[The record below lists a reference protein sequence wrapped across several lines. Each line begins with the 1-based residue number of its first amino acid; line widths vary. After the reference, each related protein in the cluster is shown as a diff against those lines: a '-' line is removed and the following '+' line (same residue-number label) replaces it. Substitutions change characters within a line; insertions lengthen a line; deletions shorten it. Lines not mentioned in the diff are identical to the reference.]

1 MDVELLVTGDELVRG
16 ALVDTNSAWLCERL
30 ALQGA
35 RVRRILLVGDDR
47 DLISSTLRE
56 ASSRA
61 DLVVVSGGLGPTSDD
76 LTAECAARLSG
87 GPLVLHQPTMDR
99 LKAKWVA
106 RGQPMPHGLE
116 KQALVPQQ
124 AEVLD
129 NDEGSAPG
137 FRLRSGRAWLY
148 FFAGVPVEFRHLC
161 ERHLFPFVASQA
173 RTSRVTATLRC
184 VGLPEAKADALL
196 SSLAARAGASLG
208 LRAVFP
214 ETWASL
220 TVEAPSED
228 AARQRLAPLAEEARS
243 LLGAACYSID
253 GSSLAQVVGRLLLAR
268 GETLATAESCTGGLV
283 GGACTEVAG
292 SSGWFVG
299 GVVAY
304 ANEVKES
311 ALGVPSQLLAAHG
324 AVSAEVACAMAAGAR
339 KRLGSTWAVSVTGV
353 AGPGGGSVEKPVG
366 TVWFAVAGPSG
377 VTPTLLRASRPDR
390 ASIRSQSVAFA
401 LDLLRRSLLEGG
413 S

>member
-1 MDVELLVTGDELVRG
+1 MDVELLVTGDELTRG
-16 ALVDTNSAWLCERL
+16 AVVDTNSAWLCQRL
-30 ALQGA
+30 ALLGA
-35 RVRRILLVGDDR
+35 RVRRILLVGDDPE
-47 DLISSTLRE
+47 LISTTMRE

-61 DLVVVSGGLGPTSDD
+61 ALVVVSGGLGPTSDD
-76 LTAECAARLSG
+76 LTAECAARLTG
-87 GPLVLHQPTMDR
+87 GPLELHQPTMAR
-99 LKAKWVA
+99 LRAKWAA

-137 FRLRSGRAWLY
+137 FRLRSGRAWLF

-161 ERHLFPFVASQA
+161 ERHLLPFVASQA
-173 RTSRVTATLRC
+173 RTSRVTTTLRC
-184 VGLPEAKADALL
+184 VGLPEAKADELL
-196 SSLAARAGASLG
+196 SPLAARSGATLG

-220 TVEAPSED
+220 TVEMPSED
-228 AARQRLAPLAEEARS
+228 EARRKLVPLGEEARR
-243 LLGAACYSID
+243 LLGSACYSTD
-253 GSSLAQVVGRLLLAR
+253 GSSLAQVVGHRLLAR

-292 SSGWFVG
+292 SSGWYVG

-311 ALGVPSQLLAAHG
+311 ALGVPSSLLAAHG
-324 AVSAEVACAMAAGAR
+324 AVSAEVACAMATGAR
-339 KRLGSTWAVSVTGV
+339 ERLGSTWAVSVTGI
-353 AGPGGGSVEKPVG
+353 AGPGGGSIEKPVG
-366 TVWFAVAGPSG
+366 TVWFALAGPSG

-390 ASIRSQSVAFA
+390 ASIRSQSVSFA
-401 LDLLRRSLLEGG
+401 LDLLRRALE
-413 S
+413 SDS

>member
-1 MDVELLVTGDELVRG
+1 MDVELLVTGDELTRG
-16 ALVDTNSAWLCERL
+16 AVVDTNSAWLCQRL

-35 RVRRILLVGDDR
+35 RVRRIVLVGDDPE
-47 DLISSTLRE
+47 LIASTMRE

-61 DLVVVSGGLGPTSDD
+61 ALVVVSGGLGPTSDD
-76 LTAECAARLSG
+76 LTAECAARLTG
-87 GPLVLHQPTMDR
+87 DPLELHQPTMAR
-99 LKAKWVA
+99 LRAKWAA

-148 FFAGVPVEFRHLC
+148 FFAGVPAEFRHLC
-161 ERHLFPFVASQA
+161 ERHLLPFVASRA
-173 RTSRVTATLRC
+173 RTSRVTTTLRC
-184 VGLPEAKADALL
+184 VGLPEAKADELL
-196 SSLAARAGASLG
+196 SPLAARSGATLG

-220 TVEAPSED
+220 TVEESTEE
-228 AARQRLAPLAEEARS
+228 AARKKLAPLGEEARR
-243 LLGAACYSID
+243 LLGSDCYSID
-253 GSSLAQVVGRLLLAR
+253 GSSLAQVVGQRLLAR
-268 GETLATAESCTGGLV
+268 GETLATAESCTGGLI
-283 GGACTEVAG
+283 GGACTDVAG

-299 GVVAY
+299 SVVAY

-311 ALGVPSQLLAAHG
+311 ALGVPSSLLAAHG
-324 AVSAEVACAMAAGAR
+324 AVSAEVACAMATGAR
-339 KRLGSTWAVSVTGV
+339 ERLGSSWAVSVTGV
-353 AGPGGGSVEKPVG
+353 AGPGGGSIEKPVG
-366 TVWFAVAGPSG
+366 TVWFALAGPSG

-390 ASIRSQSVAFA
+390 PSIRSQSVSFA
-401 LDLLRRSLLEGG
+401 LDLLRRALEGG

>member
-1 MDVELLVTGDELVRG
+1 MDVELLVTGDELTRG
-16 ALVDTNSAWLCERL
+16 AVVDTNSAWLCQRL
-30 ALQGA
+30 ALLGA
-35 RVRRILLVGDDR
+35 RVRRILLVGDDPE
-47 DLISSTLRE
+47 LIASTMRE

-61 DLVVVSGGLGPTSDD
+61 ALVVVSGGLGPTSDD
-76 LTAECAARLSG
+76 LTAECAARLTG
-87 GPLVLHQPTMDR
+87 GPLELHQPTMAR
-99 LKAKWVA
+99 LRAKWAA

-161 ERHLFPFVASQA
+161 ERHLLPFVASQA
-173 RTSRVTATLRC
+173 RTSRVTTTLRC
-184 VGLPEAKADALL
+184 VGLPEAKADELL
-196 SSLAARAGASLG
+196 SPLAARSGATLG

-220 TVEAPSED
+220 TVEESTEE
-228 AARQRLAPLAEEARS
+228 AARKKLAPLGEEARR
-243 LLGAACYSID
+243 LLGSDCYSID
-253 GSSLAQVVGRLLLAR
+253 GSSLAQVVGQRLLAR
-268 GETLATAESCTGGLV
+268 GETLATAESCTGGLI
-283 GGACTEVAG
+283 GGACTDVAG

-299 GVVAY
+299 SVVAY

-311 ALGVPSQLLAAHG
+311 ALGVPSSLLAAHG
-324 AVSAEVACAMAAGAR
+324 AVSAEVACAMATGAR
-339 KRLGSTWAVSVTGV
+339 ERLGSSWAVSVTGV
-353 AGPGGGSVEKPVG
+353 AGPGGGSIEKPVG
-366 TVWFAVAGPSG
+366 TVWFALAGPSG

-390 ASIRSQSVAFA
+390 PSIRSQSVSFA
-401 LDLLRRSLLEGG
+401 LDLLRRALEGG